1 MSEIV
6 NSMAPPSSS
15 PVRSGRGNPRP
26 LRSENPHY
34 GEKVIFTFLFITA
47 AVSVL
52 TTTAIVIA
60 LFQPLP
66 RLFSEISIVEF
77 FTGTEWS
84 PGFLDAK
91 YGVVPVV
98 VGTLIV
104 VFIAL
109 LVAIPLGLLSAIY
122 LSEYAPNRVRK
133 AIKPLL
139 EVLEGI
145 PTVATGLFAFFWL
158 KPALVAVT
166 PWLPWGGAFSTGVAG
181 IAVGLIIIPLIASV
195 SDDAMRSVPR
205 SLREGAY
212 ALGASKM
219 RVALK
224 VVVPAAISGIIASFV
239 LGASRA
245 VGETMIVLLVAGAG
259 SPSLNFNIFEGIQ
272 TMTAYIASRATGEIA
287 VGSIV
292 YDTIFAVGALLFL
305 MTLAMNMIAIRFVT
319 KFREVYE

>member
-1 MSEIV
+1 M
-6 NSMAPPSSS
+6 SSS
-15 PVRSGRGNPRP
+15 TVQSAWSGSSQRRSLQAESPR
-26 LRSENPHY
+26 Y
-34 GEKVIFTFLFITA
+34 GEKLIIGVLFLTA

-52 TTTAIVIA
+52 VTTAIVIS

-66 RLFSEISIVEF
+66 GFFQNISIAEFFSE
-77 FTGTEWS
+77 TEWS
-84 PGFLDAK
+84 PGYSEPK
-91 YGVVPVV
+91 YGVWPIV
-98 VGTLIV
+98 VGTFIV
-104 VFIAL
+104 VITAMI
-109 LVAIPLGLLSAIY
+109 VAIPLGLLSAIY
-122 LSEYAPNRVRK
+122 LSEYAPDRVRK
-133 AIKPLL
+133 TIKPML

-158 KPALVAVT
+158 RPFLEYLT
-166 PWLPWGGAFSTGVAG
+166 PWLPWSGLFSTGVAG
-181 IAVGLIIIPLIASV
+181 FAVGLIIIPLIASV
-195 SDDAMRSVPR
+195 ADDAMRSVPR

-224 VVVPAAISGIIASFV
+224 VVVPAAISGIIAAFV

-245 VGETMIVLLVAGAG
+245 VGETMVVLLVAGAG
-259 SPSLNFNIFEGIQ
+259 SPTLSFNPFEGVQ

-287 VGSIV
+287 VGSVV

-305 MTLAMNMIAIRFVT
+305 ITLVFNVIAIRFVE

>member
-1 MSEIV
+1 MNETV
-6 NSMAPPSSS
+6 NSTSSPSSS

-34 GEKVIFTFLFITA
+34 GEKLIFAFLFFTA

-52 TTTAIVIA
+52 ITGAIVIA

-66 RLFSEISIVEF
+66 GLFREISIVEF
-77 FTGTEWS
+77 LTETEWS
-84 PGFLDAK
+84 PGFLGAK
-91 YGVVPVV
+91 YGVSPVV

-104 VFIAL
+104 VFVAL

-133 AIKPLL
+133 TIKPVL

-158 KPALVAVT
+158 KPALEAAT

-259 SPSLNFNIFEGIQ
+259 SPGLNFNIFEGIQ

-292 YDTIFAVGALLFL
+292 YDTIFAVGALLFVI
-305 MTLAMNMIAIRFVT
+305 TLIMNMIAIRFVAR
-319 KFREVYE
+319 FREVYE